1 MIGAARHTG
10 PRFVPRA
17 GAIDELA
24 RSSELES
31 GIRAL
36 LEDALIV
43 ARSIAPIRSGNYA
56 AGLHVE
62 FELTPDGWVGYLIG
76 DDFKTRWIELG
87 TGPNRYMPG
96 GFPAMQPIRNACE
109 AVGIELRGGP
119 A

>member
-1 MIGAARHTG
+1 MIGVGRHTG

-17 GAIDELA
+17 GAIEELA
-24 RSSELES
+24 RSADLED
-31 GIRAL
+31 GIRDL
-36 LEDALIV
+36 LEQALTV
-43 ARSIAPIRSGNYA
+43 ARAIAPIRSGNYA

-62 FELTPDGWVGYLIG
+62 LELSADGWVGYLIG

-96 GFPAMQPIRNACE
+96 GFPAMQVIRNACE
-109 AVGIELRGGP
+109 SVGIELR